1 MPEDSP
7 WLEMLVNEDQLL
19 SQIVTLCSQNG
30 WDIVDEFHKV
40 VYSSRLGQTHDS
52 ALLSSTRQLLCRYS
66 QACA

>member
-40 VYSSRLGQTHDS
+40 VYSSRLVPNPRFS
-52 ALLSSTRQLLCRYS
+52 ASLFHSSTPM
-66 QACA
+66 